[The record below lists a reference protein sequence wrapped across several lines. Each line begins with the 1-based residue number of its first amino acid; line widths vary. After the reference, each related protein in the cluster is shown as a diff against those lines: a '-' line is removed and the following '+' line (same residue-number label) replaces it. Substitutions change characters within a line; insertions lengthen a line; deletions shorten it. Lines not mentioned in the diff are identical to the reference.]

1 MTSMRKKRYQLWECS
16 KCMRKAQY
24 DEESGNLTA
33 NCTKTLHVKKGKPGK
48 AEGNCFQVS
57 KIEFDNYQDAVAW
70 YQSDEATLPHPWN
83 MYGSGGR
90 PAIGAEIYAICP
102 GCPGESNTYTRR

>member
-1 MTSMRKKRYQLWECS
+1 
-16 KCMRKAQY
+16 MRKAQY

-70 YQSDEATLPHPWN
+70 YQSKEATLPYPWVN
-83 MYGSGGR
+83 PMWPPGSR
-90 PAIGAEIYAICP
+90 PPIGTDIGAICP
-102 GCPGESNTYTRR
+102 GCPGESNTFTRR